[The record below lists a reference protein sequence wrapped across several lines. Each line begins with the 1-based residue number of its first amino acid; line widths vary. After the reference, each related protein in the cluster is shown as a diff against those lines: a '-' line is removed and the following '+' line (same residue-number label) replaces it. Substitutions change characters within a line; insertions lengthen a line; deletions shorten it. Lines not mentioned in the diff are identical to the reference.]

1 MTNRQIQICPAC
13 NRATE
18 IVWVHSH
25 GQCGFCKTNI
35 DPCCSGGFQEKD
47 AQLLVILSIVLNLIP
62 QLNLLSVKICQS
74 NWILDDRFCLLV
86 KGCNKYLY
94 RETYFKSTNLAFFAC
109 SQAISIC
116 SNGMVLIGNLD
127 DRFCLNSMVFIG
139 NQESPSQTLV
149 FAQENKCVAGI
160 QENHPLERAFQ
171 RKKRLARS

>member
-1 MTNRQIQICPAC
+1 MDNRKIQICPAC

-47 AQLLVILSIVLNLIP
+47 AQLLVMLSIVLNLIP

-86 KGCNKYLY
+86 KGCNKSLY

-116 SNGMVLIGNLD
+116 SNGMVL
-127 DRFCLNSMVFIG
+127 IG

-171 RKKRLARS
+171 RKRGLARS

>member
-1 MTNRQIQICPAC
+1 MTKRQIQICPAC
-13 NRATE
+13 NRAME
-18 IVWVHSH
+18 IMWVHGH
-25 GQCGFCKTNI
+25 GQCSFCKTNI
-35 DPCCSGGFQEKD
+35 DPCCSVGFQEKE

-86 KGCNKYLY
+86 KGCNKSLY

-109 SQAISIC
+109 SQAISTC

-149 FAQENKCVAGI
+149 FEQENKCGAGI

-171 RKKRLARS
+171 RKRELARS

>member
-86 KGCNKYLY
+86 KGCNKSLY

-139 NQESPSQTLV
+139 NLDDRVNKESPSQT
-149 FAQENKCVAGI
+149 
-160 QENHPLERAFQ
+160 Q
-171 RKKRLARS
+171 RF

>member
-74 NWILDDRFCLLV
+74 NWILNKSFCLNGTVLGNLDDRFCL
-86 KGCNKYLY
+86 N
-94 RETYFKSTNLAFFAC
+94 S
-109 SQAISIC
+109 
-116 SNGMVLIGNLD
+116 MVFIGNLD

>member
-1 MTNRQIQICPAC
+1 MTNLQIQICPAC

-74 NWILDDRFCLLV
+74 NWILNNSFWL
-86 KGCNKYLY
+86 
-94 RETYFKSTNLAFFAC
+94 
-109 SQAISIC
+109 
-116 SNGMVLIGNLD
+116 NGKVLGNLD

-149 FAQENKCVAGI
+149 FAQENKCGAGI

-171 RKKRLARS
+171 R

>member
-74 NWILDDRFCLLV
+74 NWILNNSFCL
-86 KGCNKYLY
+86 
-94 RETYFKSTNLAFFAC
+94 
-109 SQAISIC
+109 
-116 SNGMVLIGNLD
+116 NGTVLGNLD

-139 NQESPSQTLV
+139 NQESPSQTRT
-149 FAQENKCVAGI
+149 FEQENKCRAGI
-160 QENHPLERAFQ
+160 QENHPLERASE
-171 RKKRLARS
+171 RKRVLARS